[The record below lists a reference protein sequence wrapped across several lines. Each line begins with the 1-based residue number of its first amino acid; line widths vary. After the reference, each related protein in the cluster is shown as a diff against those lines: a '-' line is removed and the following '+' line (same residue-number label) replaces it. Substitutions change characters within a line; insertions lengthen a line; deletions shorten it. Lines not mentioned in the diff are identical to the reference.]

1 MVEKTLFN
9 LETRLGISRDSEEVK
24 QCFRVANDLDLVSSK
39 KKKKKRKKEKSK
51 RGGEGLEEVKP
62 LSKKQKKDF
71 IVDDGKATQ
80 TFHRLALSTSA
91 KDETNDSDEM
101 MKHEAERCV
110 RDVLLRVNRFD
121 SFRTCSAQWSLA
133 TMCANMVKR
142 RKMFSLK

>member
-39 KKKKKRKKEKSK
+39 KKKKKKEKSK

-80 TFHRLALSTSA
+80 TFHRLALST
-91 KDETNDSDEM
+91 
-101 MKHEAERCV
+101 
-110 RDVLLRVNRFD
+110 
-121 SFRTCSAQWSLA
+121 W
-133 TMCANMVKR
+133 
-142 RKMFSLK
+142 RKMKRTTVMR